1 MLSNNQRIINHS
13 NHESKQKII
22 DYMSYYGIAIVAA
35 PTGYGG
41 DFYQIKHIN
50 DKFSIHKIQELTGYS
65 IQCAYGYINLK
76 GRQVMYY
83 RTLDDAFST
92 LKAIYN
98 LMNNKSLDADF

>member
-1 MLSNNQRIINHS
+1 MLSNNQKIINHS
-13 NHESKQKII
+13 NYESKQKII
-22 DYMSYYGIAIVAA
+22 DYMLYYGIAIVAT

-50 DKFSIHKIQELTGYS
+50 DQFSIHKIQELTGYS